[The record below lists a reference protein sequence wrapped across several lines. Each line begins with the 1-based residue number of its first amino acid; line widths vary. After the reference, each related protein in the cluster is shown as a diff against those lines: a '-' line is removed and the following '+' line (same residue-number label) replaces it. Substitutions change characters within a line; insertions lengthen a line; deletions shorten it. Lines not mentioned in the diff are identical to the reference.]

1 MDDGERRAMWKG
13 FGDGLAQA
21 FEMAV
26 IPVVFALGGLA
37 LDRWLGTVPVITT
50 VLVLVGMIGVFLR
63 AYYWY
68 LAGAEEADAGRPWA
82 RTARRSESPT
92 GRPR

>member
-1 MDDGERRAMWKG
+1 MWKG

-26 IPVVFALGGLA
+26 VPVLFALVGLV
-37 LDRWLGTVPVITT
+37 LDRWIGVTPALTLTLAVLG
-50 VLVLVGMIGVFLR
+50 LIGVFAR

-68 LAGAEEADAGRPWA
+68 IAQAEQAEQGKPWA
-82 RTARRSESPT
+82 RRTR
-92 GRPR
+92 